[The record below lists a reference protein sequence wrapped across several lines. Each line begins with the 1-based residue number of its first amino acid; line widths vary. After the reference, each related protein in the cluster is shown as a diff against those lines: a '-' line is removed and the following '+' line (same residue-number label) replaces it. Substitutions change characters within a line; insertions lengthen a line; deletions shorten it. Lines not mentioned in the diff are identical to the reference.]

1 MQIVTTDPATHP
13 EGVLYRRCTVD
24 LSSGSIGME
33 EVPCRNLEDVLG
45 GFGRSF
51 QLLAERRISQA
62 YCDQNPLIV
71 NTGLLTGSTAM
82 TGLRTYFSG
91 YSPIKG
97 SKQGL
102 PAAMWSAGS
111 GKFGAK
117 FKWTGLDEL
126 IFEHRSPEPVYALI
140 REGADGPVV
149 ELKPAQQLLGLS
161 THGKIMALQQLY
173 PDAHFAAIGPAGEHW
188 ESVTMGAVALST
200 ENQLKSGE
208 DKCRFAG
215 RGGMGSLMGYK
226 NLLALVAQSSDKLK
240 PISEAVK
247 KVNINV
253 VKGGGSARLQPISR
267 GGGGGTWA
275 AYDVLQVFH
284 AVPVNNFRPQGNA
297 LPEKLLREN
306 VEKEY
311 EIKSEA
317 CWRCGITCH
326 NNVYEKHADG
336 SRGEFL
342 AKFDYEP
349 LNLLGTNLGLHDAG
363 QAARLIQIAD
373 NYGMD
378 AISLGVTI
386 SYALS
391 YNARHPERPILGGAS
406 FGDYEKIRALAIQA
420 GEGKLPQ
427 IGQGSMR
434 LAASCGE
441 PGYAYHVKGLELPA
455 YQPETNPGYAWAI
468 AGGHM
473 SMGTYGLLTR
483 EGKSDL
489 DSWVQGITRD
499 KLQIVGFDLIGLCKF
514 FDITK
519 GIGTQMVVDCLQSEL
534 GLEVTAEDLKA
545 AVRRAFL
552 LGLALELRQGYGKE
566 EFTLP
571 AEVFDHPNP
580 NIKLPNITSREFF
593 AELSRRVWA
602 VFEPELEG
610 VLPPAAAG
618 PQWPGGR
625 PP

>member
-1 MQIVTTDPATHP
+1 MKILTTDPAANP
-13 EGVLYRRCTVD
+13 AGVVYRRCTVD
-24 LSSGSIGME
+24 LSSGTVRME
-33 EVPCRNLEDVLG
+33 EVPCGNLEDVLG

-51 QLLAERRISQA
+51 QLLAERRITTA
-62 YCDQNPLIV
+62 YCEQNPLIV

-91 YSPIKG
+91 YSPLKG
-97 SKQGL
+97 SKKGL
-102 PAAMWSAGS
+102 PAAMWSTGS

-126 IFEHRSPEPVYALI
+126 IFENRSAAPVYALI
-140 REGADGPVV
+140 REDADGPVV
-149 ELKPAQQLLGLS
+149 ELKPAEGLLGLS
-161 THGKIMALQQLY
+161 THDKIMALQKQY
-173 PDAHFAAIGPAGEHW
+173 PDAHFAAIGQAGEHW
-188 ESVTMGAVALST
+188 ETVTMGAVALST

-226 NLLALVAQSSDKLK
+226 NVLALVAQSKDKLK
-240 PISEAVK
+240 PVSEAVK

-253 VKGGGSARLQPISR
+253 IKGGGSTRLQPISR

-275 AYDVLQVFH
+275 AYDVLQAFH
-284 AVPVNNFRPQGNA
+284 AVPLNNFRPQGNA
-297 LPEKLLREN
+297 LPEKLFRDN
-306 VEKEY
+306 VEKAY
-311 EIKSEA
+311 EVKTEA
-317 CWRCGITCH
+317 CFRCGISCH
-326 NNVYEKHADG
+326 NNIYDKHADG

-349 LNLLGTNLGLHDAG
+349 LNLLGTNLGLHDPG
-363 QAARLIQIAD
+363 QAARLIQLSD

-391 YNARHPERPILGGAS
+391 YNQRHPERPIFGGAS
-406 FGDYEKIRALAIQA
+406 FGDYDKIRDLVIQA

-434 LAASCGE
+434 LAQSTGE

-483 EGKSDL
+483 EGKSDI
-489 DSWVQGITRD
+489 DSWVQGITQD
-499 KLQIVGFDLIGLCKF
+499 KLQLVGFDMVGLCKF

-519 GIGTQMVVDCLQSEL
+519 GICTQMVVDCLQSEL
-534 GLEVTAEDLKA
+534 GLQLTPEAVRA

-552 LGLALELRQGYGKE
+552 RGLALELRQGYSKE

-571 AEVFDHPNP
+571 AEVFDDPNP
-580 NIKLPNITSREFF
+580 NIKLPNITTREFF
-593 AELSRRVWA
+593 AELSARVWA
-602 VFEPELEG
+602 VFEPELDG
-610 VLPPAAAG
+610 LLPPL
-618 PQWPGGR
+618 R
-625 PP
+625 D

>member
-1 MQIVTTDPATHP
+1 MKLLTTDLAGSP
-13 EGVLYRRCTVD
+13 ESILYKRCTVD
-24 LSSGSIGME
+24 LASGSIRME
-33 EVPCRNLEDVLG
+33 DVPCRNLEDALG

-51 QLLAERRISQA
+51 QLLAERRITTA
-62 YCDQNPLIV
+62 YCNENPVIV

-97 SKQGL
+97 SKKGL
-102 PAAMWSAGS
+102 PAAMWSTGS

-126 IFEHRSPEPVYALI
+126 IFENRSAEPVYALI
-140 REGADGPVV
+140 RAGEGGPVV
-149 ELKPAQQLLGLS
+149 ELKNAAHLLGLS
-161 THGKIMALQQLY
+161 THEKIMALQKEY
-173 PDAHFAAIGPAGEHW
+173 PDAHFAAIGPAGENW
-188 ESVTMGAVALST
+188 ESVYMGAVALST

-215 RGGMGSLMGYK
+215 RGGMGSLLGYK
-226 NLLALVAQSSDKLK
+226 NVLALVAQSSDQLK

-253 VKGGGSARLQPISR
+253 VKGGGSARLQPIAR

-297 LPEKLLREN
+297 LPEKLMREN
-306 VEKEY
+306 VEKAY
-311 EIKSEA
+311 DIKSEA

-326 NNVYEKHADG
+326 NNIYQKHADG

-349 LNLLGTNLGLHDAG
+349 LNLLGTNLGIHDPG
-363 QAARLIQIAD
+363 QAARLIQLCD
-373 NYGMD
+373 NLGMD
-378 AISLGVTI
+378 AITLGVT
-386 SYALS
+386 LS
-391 YNARHPERPILGGAS
+391 YVCAYNQRHPEAPLLGGVS
-406 FGDYEKIRALAIQA
+406 FGDYEGLRELIRKTGA
-420 GEGKLPQ
+420 GQCPQ

-434 LAASCGE
+434 LAAETGGSA
-441 PGYAYHVKGLELPA
+441 YAYHVKGLEIAA

-499 KLQIVGFDLIGLCKF
+499 KLQIVGFDMVGLCKF

-519 GIGTQMVVDCLQSEL
+519 GICTQMVVDCLKSEL
-534 GLEVTAEDLKA
+534 TLEVTPEEIKA

-552 LGLALELRQGYGKE
+552 RGLALELRQGYSKE

-571 AEVFDHPNP
+571 AEVFDDPNP
-580 NIKLPNITSREFF
+580 HIKLPNISSREFF
-593 AELSRRVWA
+593 AELSARVWA

-610 VLPPAAAG
+610 LLPPV
-618 PQWPGGR
+618 R
-625 PP
+625 D

>member
-1 MQIVTTDPATHP
+1 MKLLTSDPVKEPSA
-13 EGVLYRRCTVD
+13 VLYRRCTVD
-24 LSSGSIGME
+24 LQSGAVAME
-33 EVPCRNLEDVLG
+33 DVPCRNFEEVIG

-51 QLLAERRISQA
+51 QLLAERHITTA
-62 YCDQNPLIV
+62 YCDENPLIV

-91 YSPIKG
+91 YSPIKA
-97 SKQGL
+97 SKKGL
-102 PAAMWSAGS
+102 PAAMWSTGS

-126 IFEHRSPEPVYALI
+126 IFENRSATPVYALI

-149 ELKPAQQLLGLS
+149 ELKPADHLLGRA
-161 THGKIMALQQLY
+161 THDKIMTLQKEY
-173 PDAHFAAIGPAGEHW
+173 PDAHFAVIGPAGEHW
-188 ESVTMGAVALST
+188 QSVSMGAVALST

-208 DKCRFAG
+208 DKFRFAG

-226 NLLALVAQSSDKLK
+226 NVVALVAQSSDKLK
-240 PISEAVK
+240 PLSEAVK
-247 KVNINV
+247 KVNVNV

-275 AYDVLQVFH
+275 AYDVLQAFH
-284 AVPVNNFRPQGNA
+284 AVPLNNFRPQGNA

-306 VEKEY
+306 VEKDY
-311 EIKSEA
+311 DIKSEA

-326 NNVYEKHADG
+326 NNVYEKNADG

-349 LNLLGTNLGLHDAG
+349 LNLLGTNLGIHDAG
-363 QAARLIQIAD
+363 QAARLIQLGD

-386 SYALS
+386 SYALA
-391 YNARHPERPILGGAS
+391 YNERHPERPILGGVR
-406 FGDYEKIRALAIQA
+406 FGEYDKIRDLIIQA
-420 GEGKLPQ
+420 GEGRLPE

-434 LAASCGE
+434 LASSTGE
-441 PGYAYHVKGLELPA
+441 TGYAYHVKGLEIAA

-483 EGKSDL
+483 EGKSDIE
-489 DSWVQGITRD
+489 SWVHGITQD
-499 KLQIVGFDLIGLCKF
+499 KLQIVGFDMIGLCKF

-519 GIGTQMVVDCLQSEL
+519 GICTQMVVDCLKSEL
-534 GLEVTAEDLKA
+534 GLEVTAEALRQ
-545 AVRRAFL
+545 AVRRSFL
-552 LGLALELRQGYGKE
+552 RGLALELRQGYGKD

-571 AEVFDHPNP
+571 AEVFDDPNP
-580 NIKLPNITSREFF
+580 HIKLPNIATREFF
-593 AELSRRVWA
+593 NELSQRVWA
-602 VFEPELEG
+602 VFEPELEEFMK
-610 VLPPAAAG
+610 
-618 PQWPGGR
+618 
-625 PP
+625 